1 MPTCS
6 CRQGTQMTGCEM
18 EDLGGCFATAALLNS
33 AIAIVRVPGGFAAM
47 ARGAEPAKCL
57 SMCLIAF
64 EDPNAPDQDTL
75 WRIFSMTKPIVG
87 MATMLLIEEG
97 MLRLDQPIADF
108 LPCFGNMQVLTDPV
122 KSLDGRPA
130 KTPITVRHLLTHTE
144 IGRAHV

>member
-1 MPTCS
+1 MPTCR

-18 EDLGGCFATAALLNS
+18 EDFGGFCSTAALLNS
-33 AIAIVRVPGGFAAM
+33 AIASGMVPGGFAAM

-57 SMCLIAF
+57 SMGSIAF

-87 MATMLLIEEG
+87 MATM
-97 MLRLDQPIADF
+97 Q
-108 LPCFGNMQVLTDPV
+108 
-122 KSLDGRPA
+122 
-130 KTPITVRHLLTHTE
+130 